1 MLKYS
6 KAFLSKLEDLIN
18 EGGFLVRYEKG
29 NFKSGY
35 CVLKENKLV
44 LVNNFLPLEGRI
56 NILLELVKN
65 LHLDQH
71 HLSEKSRKLFQ
82 FLEESQKTKS
92 DSLNQT
98 TESN

>member
-1 MLKYS
+1 M
-6 KAFLSKLEDLIN
+6 SKLEDLIN

-56 NILLELVKN
+56 NILIELVKN
-65 LHLDQH
+65 LPLEQNF
-71 HLSEKSRKLFQ
+71 LSDKSSKLFQ
-82 FLEESQKTKS
+82 FLEENQKIRS